1 MKLTRKILPLLLAV
15 CLCAGLSSAAFAA
28 AEPSCTQSP
37 CTHAAAIGQ
46 THFDTVQ
53 EAIDT
58 AANGETVTLLHSTA
72 ENVTIAADDTLTLDL
87 DGWCLQNAGGH
98 TITNY
103 GTLVLTGDGVVD
115 NVTHAKGAL
124 YNAGTAVIEN
134 CTLTRS
140 AEAGSAPDNSGG
152 NSWYV
157 VFNAAGGTLRLEN
170 SARVLGT
177 SGFSSCLR
185 NDGELTICGGSIE
198 QPDFIALK
206 NDSGV
211 LNMTDGYLY
220 SNDQA
225 LQNWSTATIS
235 GGTLDGA
242 VYTWGYDGAA
252 GITDIIGGYI
262 HGDVASVSYD
272 GSDYTPQTTISGD
285 TVIDGTLLACDYDGG
300 SYTPSTAHA
309 SLSVSGGTFTQ
320 AVTQDYLS
328 SSVCAVRT
336 QENGAAY
343 SYYTALSDAL
353 ADADSGDTIDL
364 TSGGAQTCYVAVT
377 VDDGSDRAVYT
388 VISDTWFTLDVPSRD
403 GYLFDGWYP
412 QGERA
417 DVRVWDEYYVD
428 APITFTAC
436 WYADDAQS
444 VTDDDGTVRYR
455 VNLEDPAHGTL
466 NASALY
472 AAPDDKITLTV
483 LPDKSYVLDELSVWN
498 ENDDSLKLTQTDDDT
513 FTFYMPES
521 PVWVDAV
528 FVLDTDEAEFDDVSP
543 DAYYYNAVCWA
554 LAQEITDGTSAW
566 TFSPDASCT
575 RAQMVTF
582 LWRAAG
588 CPEAENT
595 DNPFFDVAS
604 RDYYYDA
611 VLWAVEEGVTGGTA
625 PDTFSPNAPCT
636 RAQAVTFL
644 YRAAGS
650 PDTGSG
656 VWFSDVP
663 SSAYYADAVL
673 WAALEGITTGTSRET
688 FSPDTVCTRAQIV
701 TFLYRSVPF

>member
-1 MKLTRKILPLLLAV
+1 MKLTQRIVAVLLAV

-37 CTHAAAIGQ
+37 CAHAAAIGQ

-53 EAIDT
+53 EAID
-58 AANGETVTLLHSTA
+58 AAASGETVTLLRDTA
-72 ENVTIAADDTLTLDL
+72 ENVTVAADDTLTLDL
-87 DGWCLQNAGGH
+87 DGWCLQNADGH

-124 YNAGTAVIEN
+124 YNAGTTAIEN

-157 VFNAAGGTLRLEN
+157 VFNAAGGTLRLE
-170 SARVLGT
+170 SGARVLGT

-211 LNMTDGYLY
+211 LTMTDGYLY

-225 LQNWSTATIS
+225 LQNWSCAVIS

-252 GITDIIGGYI
+252 GITNITGGDIY
-262 HGDVASVSYD
+262 GDVASVSYD
-272 GSDYTPQTTISGD
+272 GSNDAPQTTISGNA
-285 TVIDGTLLACDYDGG
+285 VIDGALLACDYDGG

-320 AVTQDYLS
+320 AVAQDYLS
-328 SSVCAVRT
+328 DAVCAVRT
-336 QENGAAY
+336 QEDGAAY
-343 SYYTALSDAL
+343 NYYTSLSDAL
-353 ADADSGDTIDL
+353 ADTVSGDTIDEI
-364 TSGGAQTCYVAVT
+364 GGTQTRYVAVT
-377 VDDGSDRAVYT
+377 VDDGNNRVVYT
-388 VISDTWFTLDVPSRD
+388 VVSGTWFSLDVPSRS
-403 GYLFDGWYP
+403 GYRFDGWYP
-412 QGERA
+412 QGERS
-417 DVRVWDEYYVD
+417 DLRVWDEYYVD

-436 WYADDAQS
+436 WHADNAQTG
-444 VTDDDGTVRYR
+444 TDDDDTVCYR
-455 VNLEDPAHGTL
+455 IYMENTTHGEVK
-466 NASALY
+466 ASKSY
-472 AAPDDKITLTV
+472 AEPDEKITLSV
-483 LPDKSYVLDELSVWN
+483 LPDQNYVLNKLSVWDK
-498 ENDDSLKLTQTDDDT
+498 NDESVKLTQTGSDT

-528 FVLDTDEAEFDDVSP
+528 FALDTDEAEFDDVSP

-554 LAQEITDGTSAW
+554 LEKEITNGTSAW
-566 TFSPDASCT
+566 TFSPNATCT
-575 RAQMVTF
+575 RAQIVTF

-644 YRAAGS
+644 YRAASS